1 MNPIEKRHT
10 TAISEIDEWLQGL
23 ELPVERLAQSELSRL
38 GFGRFSEGWSMPVPI
53 DGGGSM
59 LLLLDSRFPYSVP
72 RIAVLE
78 RDDILIW
85 PHVEH
90 NGLLCIA
97 GDNANVATCQPL
109 EIVRNTLCEAE
120 TLLQQNERG
129 ELEDDYLIDFH
140 AYWRRNID
148 ASESTIYSITDHLD
162 QSRIVSAWHGQ
173 SGYWVGETP
182 GDLLGWFKN
191 RNGEPPEGKTKPA
204 GLIKLIRL
212 PEPAEYPS
220 TVVQL
225 RHMLAHLSHGGLSVL
240 DRLLQQEPQRVV
252 VLLEGLTA
260 TDEIVTAGLI
270 IQRASNPRS
279 NSNRVRKPLSKGFRP
294 GRVPGNI
301 LAIRYSLR
309 RAQVTALDSSR
320 TRMDPS
326 ISSVIASKKVAII
339 GCGSVGSSVARI
351 LVQSGVNNLVLV
363 DPELLG
369 WENIGRHEL
378 GAQYVG
384 DRKARGLE
392 KHLRRRFPHV
402 KDIRSVNKDLI
413 GAISEDSRLFEG
425 CDLIISAT
433 ADWNSESALNDLQ
446 IEGEIHCPII
456 YSWLEEKAAAAHALV
471 VFRENRG
478 CFACGFGSTGKAN
491 VPVTRW
497 PEAKADLQCGG
508 GVSVY
513 GSAELANG
521 HALTASLSIDVL
533 TNKVSETTRRA
544 WISGEDALFRYG
556 GSLNQDWLAAHGAP
570 EKFGQIVETNWDANG
585 GCVSCLKRKG

>member
-1 MNPIEKRHT
+1 MNLIQKRNT
-10 TAISEIDEWLQGL
+10 EAISEIDKWLQGL
-23 ELPVERLAQSELSRL
+23 ELPVEHVAQSALSRL
-38 GFGRFSEGWSMPVPI
+38 GFGRFRAGWSMPLPI

-72 RIAVLE
+72 RIAVIE
-78 RDDILIW
+78 RDDILLW

-120 TLLQQNERG
+120 TLLQQDERG
-129 ELEDDYLIDFH
+129 ELKDDYLIDFH

-173 SGYWVGETP
+173 SGYWVGETA

-204 GLIKLIRL
+204 GLIKLSRL
-212 PEPAEYPS
+212 PEPAEYPT

-225 RHMLAHLSHGGLSVL
+225 RHMLAHLSHGGLRVL

-260 TDEIVTAGLI
+260 TDEKAAAGLI
-270 IQRASNPRS
+270 IQGASNPRS
-279 NSNRVRKPLSKGFRP
+279 KSNRVREPLSKGFRP
-294 GRVPGNI
+294 GRVPGKI
-301 LAIRYSLR
+301 LATRYSLR
-309 RAQVTALDSSR
+309 RAPVTALDSSR
-320 TRMDPS
+320 SRMDPS

-363 DPELLG
+363 DPERLG

-384 DRKARGLE
+384 DRKTGALE

-402 KDIRSVNKDLI
+402 KDIRSVNNDFI
-413 GAISEDSRLFEG
+413 GALAENSGLLED

-433 ADWNSESALNDLQ
+433 ADWNAESALNDMQ

-456 YSWLEEKAAAAHALV
+456 YSWLEEKAVAAHALV
-471 VFRENRG
+471 VFKENRG
-478 CFACGFGSTGKAN
+478 CFACGFGTTGKAN
-491 VPVTRW
+491 MPVTQW
-497 PEAKADLQCGG
+497 PESRADLQCGG

-513 GSAELANG
+513 GSAELANS

-533 TNKVSETTRRA
+533 TNKVSGTTRRA
-544 WISGEDALFRYG
+544 WISGEAALLQYG
-556 GSLNQDWLAAHGAP
+556 GSWSQDWLRDHGEP
-570 EKFGQIVETNWDANG
+570 GKFGQTIETDWEANG
-585 GCVSCLKRKG
+585 QCVSCRKRKG

>member
-1 MNPIEKRHT
+1 MNLIQTRHT
-10 TAISEIDEWLQGL
+10 EAISEIDDWLQGL
-23 ELPVERLAQSELSRL
+23 ELLVERLPQSALSRR
-38 GFGRFSEGWSMPVPI
+38 GFGRFSEGWSMPLPI

-78 RDDILIW
+78 RDDILLW

-97 GDNANVATCQPL
+97 GDNANVSTCQPL
-109 EIVRNTLCEAE
+109 EIVRSTLCEAE
-120 TLLQQNERG
+120 SLLQQNERG
-129 ELEDDYLIDFH
+129 ELTDDYLIDFQ

-148 ASESTIYSITDHLD
+148 PAESAIYSITDQVD

-173 SGYWVGETP
+173 TGYWVGETP
-182 GDLLGWFKN
+182 DDLLGWIEN
-191 RNGEPPEGKTKPA
+191 RNGETPEGKTKSA
-204 GLIKLIRL
+204 GLIKLSRL
-212 PEPAEYPS
+212 PEPAEYPT

-225 RHMLAHLSHGGLSVL
+225 RHMLAHLSYRGLNVL
-240 DRLLQQEPQRVV
+240 DQLLQQEPQRVV

-260 TDEIVTAGLI
+260 TDEKASAGLI
-270 IQRASNPRS
+270 IHAANSPRS
-279 NSNRVRKPLSKGFRP
+279 KSNRVQEPLSKGFRP
-294 GRVPGNI
+294 GRVPGKI
-301 LAIRYSLR
+301 LATRYSLR

-320 TRMDPS
+320 SRIDPS

-339 GCGSVGSSVARI
+339 GCGSVGASVARI
-351 LVQSGVNNLVLV
+351 LVQSGVNNLILV
-363 DPELLG
+363 DPERLG

-384 DRKARGLE
+384 NCKAGALE
-392 KHLRRRFPHV
+392 KHLRRNFPHV
-402 KDIRSVNKDLI
+402 KYIHTVNKDFV
-413 GAISEDSRLFEG
+413 GAIAEDSQLFEG

-433 ADWNSESALNDLQ
+433 ADWNSESALNDMQ

-471 VFRENRG
+471 IFKENRG
-478 CFACGFGSTGKAN
+478 CFACGFGATGKAN
-491 VPVTRW
+491 MPATRW
-497 PEAKADLQCGG
+497 PEAQADLQCGG

-513 GSAELANG
+513 GSAELANS

-533 TNKVSETTRRA
+533 TNKVLETTRRV
-544 WISGEDALFRYG
+544 WISGNAALLQYG
-556 GSLNQDWLAAHGAP
+556 GSWNQDWLRAYGEP
-570 EKFGQIVETNWDANG
+570 EKFGQTVETDWEASRE
-585 GCVSCLKRKG
+585 CVSCRKSKG